1 MSIIQ
6 VKKDVK
12 EYDFEGMAD
21 LVGLTHEFPE
31 EG

>member
-1 MSIIQ
+1 M
-6 VKKDVK
+6 KKDVK
-12 EYDFEGMAD
+12 EQDFDEKSMAD